1 MASSRYKRLALFS
14 GIVML
19 VVAIAVL
26 AAGCRDHGGESDDS
40 AEGVRPQ
47 SSASAGEGGKS
58 AENVEEERA
67 PEDEGSEATD
77 EPYRIEAEGLMIPW
91 SIDFHGDDIYMSE
104 REGRVAT
111 VRNGTLVREELHLAK
126 PVHHDGEG
134 GLLGFLLAPD
144 FAESRQAYAY
154 HTYREQG
161 QTKNRIVLLLHE
173 EGGWQEMR
181 ALLEDI
187 PGSLYHNGG
196 RLAFGPDGMLYAT
209 TGDAAEKSLAQDKSS
224 LAGKILRMLPDGG
237 IPEDNPI
244 AGSYVYTYGHR
255 NPQGMAWTADGVMY
269 STEHGPSGSVGGHDE
284 INLIVAG
291 GNYGWP
297 LLMGDR
303 SQEGMISPVHHTGT
317 GTIAPSGMLIDA
329 EGSLLIAGLRG
340 EAIYRYSP
348 DTDTMEKLHEGVGRI
363 RDVRLKDGRL
373 YFITNNKDG
382 RGFPAPGDDRVISI
396 TWP

>member
-1 MASSRYKRLALFS
+1 MASNRCKRLAAHA
-14 GIVML
+14 GIIML
-19 VVAIAVL
+19 IVIAVL
-26 AAGCRDHGGESDDS
+26 AAGCRDRGGDS
-40 AEGVRPQ
+40 GGMAEDVRPQ
-47 SSASAGEGGKS
+47 PSASADEGEKS

-67 PEDEGSEATD
+67 LEDEGSEARG
-77 EPYRIEAEGLMIPW
+77 EPYRIEAEGLAIPW

-104 REGRVAT
+104 REGRVIT
-111 VRNGTLVREELHLAK
+111 VRKGTLVREELQLAK

-161 QTKNRIVLLLHE
+161 QAKNRIVLLLHE
-173 EGGWQEMR
+173 EGGWQEKR

-244 AGSYVYTYGHR
+244 ADSYVYTYGHR
-255 NPQGMAWTADGVMY
+255 NPQGMAWTAEGVMY

-291 GNYGWP
+291 SNYGWP
-297 LLMGDR
+297 MLIGEQ
-303 SQEGMISPVHHTGT
+303 SQEGMISPVYHTGME
-317 GTIAPSGMLIDA
+317 TIAPSGMLIDA
-329 EGSLLIAGLRG
+329 EGRLLIAGLRG

-348 DTDTMEKLHEGVGRI
+348 DTDTMEKLHEGEGRI
-363 RDVRLKDGRL
+363 RDVRLKDDRL

-382 RGFPAPGDDRVISI
+382 RGFPAPEDDRLISI